1 MCLGFLDKKK
11 KKEGKIS
18 LQTAIITSKSR
29 RMSLISKVLSVIS
42 IITILHAGFSSY
54 EFNQLAKSV
63 PVKPKVLEA
72 IPLDIQCEAI
82 IGLLL
87 FILSSFLAFDK
98 LQVTPLRNCGADGK
112 ASNVIK
118 LNQYLKYI
126 SLNEASNVDNMMGRD
141 LTGHV
146 SYTPSM
152 VGIHAKRKAVQDW
165 IKSDKN

>member
-1 MCLGFLDKKK
+1 M
-11 KKEGKIS
+11 
-18 LQTAIITSKSR
+18 
-29 RMSLISKVLSVIS
+29 IS

-98 LQVTPLRNCGADGK
+98 LQVTPLRNCGAADGK
-112 ASNVIK
+112 GNDVIT

-165 IKSDKN
+165 IKRDKN